1 LAALFIEF
9 LIFDPFLKDTHM
21 KLTSL
26 PQLAFIFSL
35 CLSLPAHAETN
46 PHAQH
51 NMADMAAPTKQ
62 ALRIVNIEMGKGQ
75 EFRFSPEKIEIVQG
89 ETIQFRFNN
98 VGKMAHEFV
107 VGTEAE
113 LKKHQKDMASNST
126 SAHHKMNTIAPNS
139 KGEITMKFDKA
150 GTFLFAC
157 LITGHLESGMKGS
170 IKVTPKK

>member
-1 LAALFIEF
+1 
-9 LIFDPFLKDTHM
+9 M
-21 KLTSL
+21 KLNSL
-26 PQLAFIFSL
+26 PQLTLMFSL
-35 CLSLPAHAETN
+35 CLSLHANAETN

-51 NMADMAAPTKQ
+51 NMADMAASTKQ
-62 ALRIVNIEMGKGQ
+62 AALRIINIEIGKGQ
-75 EFRFSPEKIEIVQG
+75 EFRFSPEKIEIKQG

-98 VGKMAHEFV
+98 LGKMAHEFV

-113 LKKHQKDMASNST
+113 LKQHQKDMANQST

-139 KGEITMKFDKA
+139 KGEITMTFDKA

-157 LITGHLESGMKGS
+157 LITGHFESGMKGS

>member
-9 LIFDPFLKDTHM
+9 LIFDPFLKDSHM

-26 PQLAFIFSL
+26 PQFALLFSL

-46 PHAQH
+46 PHAHH
-51 NMADMAAPTKQ
+51 NMAAPAKSSISRVVT
-62 ALRIVNIEMGKGQ
+62 IEMGKGQ

-113 LKKHQKDMASNST
+113 LKKHQKDMASQPM

-139 KGEITMKFDKA
+139 KGEITMKFDKT

-157 LITGHLESGMKGS
+157 LIAGHFESGMKGN